1 MEKTSQYSEKLL
13 HRKLDLLL
21 RTGKLLMESAA
32 DTSRI
37 MRNMKRTAAYLG
49 LPDEHLHIYIN
60 YNMLMVNLGD
70 EEHSF
75 SKFQSCEKHGI
86 NMTAISAVSKLSWR
100 AIREDYSLE
109 KYEEE
114 LEKIRTR
121 KRNYTPWQ
129 VAVGAG
135 FACGGFCIQFGCDW
149 PAFFYASV
157 AAILGFRLRAVL
169 NDLGS
174 NHFMNIAVAA
184 FVSTLLAWVSTFIS
198 TLALPGPLHA
208 VLHSDTPWHPLMACA
223 LFIVP
228 GVPLINFVSDMLD
241 NYVQVGITRPSI
253 HCSSW
258 SPCRSASRWPSTS
271 AGSTTS

>member
-100 AIREDYSLE
+100 AIR
-109 KYEEE
+109 
-114 LEKIRTR
+114 
-121 KRNYTPWQ
+121 
-129 VAVGAG
+129 GAG
-135 FACGGFCIQFGCDW
+135 KNPYPQ
-149 PAFFYASV
+149 
-157 AAILGFRLRAVL
+157 
-169 NDLGS
+169 
-174 NHFMNIAVAA
+174 
-184 FVSTLLAWVSTFIS
+184 T
-198 TLALPGPLHA
+198 
-208 VLHSDTPWHPLMACA
+208 
-223 LFIVP
+223 
-228 GVPLINFVSDMLD
+228 
-241 NYVQVGITRPSI
+241 
-253 HCSSW
+253 
-258 SPCRSASRWPSTS
+258 
-271 AGSTTS
+271 